1 MQTIHLEYLGKSARV
16 SLQTLPDARQR
27 LEVKTRTSVGEVSPA
42 RVTNGVNARID
53 PMKLTPAEI
62 IQGDPELQFPA
73 AGRVLESESLSVAY
87 FDPAEETPTPVAQFN
102 IIDVVYDAVGAEK
115 EKRPHVTRRPNL
127 NEMHPI
133 KVGKR
138 LALEQGLA
146 QFVFKHT
153 FQIVHVD
160 GLTFDFLSSLAKD
173 LHDKKELTLLGAG
186 AKGNQPLI
194 VREKGSPYRA
204 FLYGE
209 MGAGA
214 DKDRYKLLLLLS
226 DQELKRPAPIAAT
239 PEAAA

>member
-16 SLQTLPDARQR
+16 SLQSLPDAKQR
-27 LEVKTRTSVGEVSPA
+27 PEIKTRTSIGEVGPV
-42 RVTNGVNARID
+42 RVTNGVNLRID
-53 PMKLTPAEI
+53 PLKLTPTEI
-62 IQGDPELQFPA
+62 IQGDPELQFSS

-87 FDPAEETPTPVAQFN
+87 FDPADEAPAPVAQFN
-102 IIDVVYDAVGAEK
+102 IIDVVYEATGAEK

-127 NEMHPI
+127 NEMHPV

-138 LALEQGLA
+138 LPLDQGLG

-160 GLTFDFLSSLAKD
+160 GLTFDFLSGLSKD
-173 LHDKKELTLLGAG
+173 LHEKKELALLGAG
-186 AKGNQPLI
+186 SKGNQPLI
-194 VREKGSPYRA
+194 VREKGSPYRG

-209 MGAGA
+209 IGTGP

-226 DQELKRPAPIAAT
+226 DQELKRPAPVAAT